1 MAAGNPYDSQQ
12 PPNEDDRNAYYYNY
26 YLAQAHANPELH
38 GISGAANYEH
48 QRGIR
53 QLNHYFDVNQMP
65 TAVPQHQATTPTA
78 APKPTAAQLQYYKE
92 QKEKKKRMKNKWLY
106 E

>member
-1 MAAGNPYDSQQ
+1 MSDHQGDSSNNRQ
-12 PPNEDDRNAYYYNY
+12 DDNNAYYYNY

-38 GISGAANYEH
+38 GIAGAANYEH

-65 TAVPQHQATTPTA
+65 TAIPQQQVAPSA
-78 APKPTAAQLQYYKE
+78 PPKPTVAQIKYYKE
-92 QKEKKKRMKNKWLY
+92 QQEKRKRMKNKWLY